1 MFSAGLFTPAADG
14 GQRHVSTPH
23 AGRLQDL
30 PLSQMAPRLPP
41 NPDAKEE
48 TTCRT
53 RQQRDGWEDKAK
65 DVSELVPVTPLTAQS
80 RTGVPPFPFPIP
92 KPCRN
97 PVPVRLGH
105 GLPPALSLP
114 LPLPH
119 EQTVHKGPSPHLH
132 RSTAGAVPLRLRPS
146 KPPSHRCAAVET
158 SRPARTPPDRRQLT
172 QVANDTIHS
181 IK

>member
-97 PVPVRLGH
+97 PVPVWLGH
-105 GLPPALSLP
+105 RLPTQPPALCLP
-114 LPLPH
+114 SHCLMRTPCTRDRRHTSTGAPPVQCRSGSGH
-119 EQTVHKGPSPHLH
+119 PSPL
-132 RSTAGAVPLRLRPS
+132 RTVALLLRLRALPE
-146 KPPSHRCAAVET
+146 PRRISHWSE
-158 SRPARTPPDRRQLT
+158 LW
-172 QVANDTIHS
+172 HGG
-181 IK
+181 